1 MKKQKKIILM
11 IGVCLI
17 LLIGAGVLLGDP
29 DQKSIEK
36 DEKVILLDTEMNVLE
51 SIVVE
56 NMSGGYCA
64 TCENG
69 EISINDLDGVPLD
82 SSVISKL
89 KNCLSKIQ
97 SESEVQNGIERL
109 TDFGLDQPSATVTI
123 KSKQEEFVLMLGD
136 VVPDEKE
143 VRYVEWND
151 KVYTMEESKVE
162 VFFYDKYTFV
172 SKQITP
178 SYEDGSDDYLVT
190 SVKIEGEQREKPL
203 EIKLAES
210 QELAGYMVNSYE
222 LVSPLQYPAT
232 ADIYEQFL
240 TFVFNMEAEEIVK
253 IKPDSSEIEKYDLK
267 EPYISAQIIYQDEE
281 ENEKEITL
289 SVSQADEDG
298 NVYVWKQDT
307 AIIYKCSK
315 ETVAWMESSE
325 ESLVSKTIAVP
336 DIRSL
341 QKLEIYDAERGT
353 FSIEIESEEE
363 ESKVFFENQELQ
375 IDNFKNYYYLVISLS
390 ADEVLFDNLPS
401 VTNMQVSAEIR
412 FVYEDGNRDI
422 VSYYQEG
429 NGKLY
434 ATYNNGEKGFRL
446 SASKL
451 ELVLSDLQRLISGE
465 KIETRY

>member
-353 FSIEIESEEE
+353 FSI
-363 ESKVFFENQELQ
+363 
-375 IDNFKNYYYLVISLS
+375 
-390 ADEVLFDNLPS
+390 
-401 VTNMQVSAEIR
+401 
-412 FVYEDGNRDI
+412 
-422 VSYYQEG
+422 
-429 NGKLY
+429 
-434 ATYNNGEKGFRL
+434 
-446 SASKL
+446 
-451 ELVLSDLQRLISGE
+451 
-465 KIETRY
+465 

>member
-143 VRYVEWND
+143 VRYVE
-151 KVYTMEESKVE
+151 
-162 VFFYDKYTFV
+162 
-172 SKQITP
+172 
-178 SYEDGSDDYLVT
+178 
-190 SVKIEGEQREKPL
+190 
-203 EIKLAES
+203 
-210 QELAGYMVNSYE
+210 
-222 LVSPLQYPAT
+222 
-232 ADIYEQFL
+232 
-240 TFVFNMEAEEIVK
+240 
-253 IKPDSSEIEKYDLK
+253 
-267 EPYISAQIIYQDEE
+267 
-281 ENEKEITL
+281 
-289 SVSQADEDG
+289 
-298 NVYVWKQDT
+298 
-307 AIIYKCSK
+307 
-315 ETVAWMESSE
+315 
-325 ESLVSKTIAVP
+325 
-336 DIRSL
+336 
-341 QKLEIYDAERGT
+341 
-353 FSIEIESEEE
+353 
-363 ESKVFFENQELQ
+363 
-375 IDNFKNYYYLVISLS
+375 
-390 ADEVLFDNLPS
+390 
-401 VTNMQVSAEIR
+401 
-412 FVYEDGNRDI
+412 
-422 VSYYQEG
+422 
-429 NGKLY
+429 
-434 ATYNNGEKGFRL
+434 
-446 SASKL
+446 
-451 ELVLSDLQRLISGE
+451 
-465 KIETRY
+465 